1 MTWKSASAKG
11 AELEQMTPINCV
23 FVQKSNLEIVIKAPE
38 PEKEFGLPGV
48 PWNIDASSTAKTNT
62 KVSIHPVGSKL
73 EKKALANWPLK
84 RMVSP
89 AQMVVGRVRITK
101 VSVKT
106 TATNFIIF
114 GFRQDIKFDILNIL
128 VSSFFFSFG

>member
-1 MTWKSASAKG
+1 MEYRRFINGEDEHKG
-11 AELEQMTPINCV
+11 LYTPRWVETGEESIGELAFE
-23 FVQKSNLEIVIKAPE
+23 AD
-38 PEKEFGLPGV
+38 GV
-48 PWNIDASSTAKTNT
+48 PS
-62 KVSIHPVGSKL
+62 
-73 EKKALANWPLK
+73 
-84 RMVSP
+84 
-89 AQMVVGRVRITK
+89 QMVVGRVRITK